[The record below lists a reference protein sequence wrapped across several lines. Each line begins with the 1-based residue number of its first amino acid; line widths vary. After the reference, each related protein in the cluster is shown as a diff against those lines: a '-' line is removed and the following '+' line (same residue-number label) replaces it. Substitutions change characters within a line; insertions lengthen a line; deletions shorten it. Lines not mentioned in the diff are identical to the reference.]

1 MIIVKKITFLFLFL
15 VFLQSCS
22 EQENKAGSKACTD
35 CLFQQ
40 GVERGTNRCDSVCGR

>member
-1 MIIVKKITFLFLFL
+1 MKKIFIFLILIL
-15 VFLQSCS
+15 LLQGCN

-40 GVERGTNRCDSVCGR
+40 GVERGTSRCDNVCGR